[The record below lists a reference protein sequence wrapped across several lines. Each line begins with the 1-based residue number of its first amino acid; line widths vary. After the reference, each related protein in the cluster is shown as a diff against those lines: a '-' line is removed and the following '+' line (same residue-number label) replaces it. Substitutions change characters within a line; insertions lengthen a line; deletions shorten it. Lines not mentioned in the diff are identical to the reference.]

1 MTRLSRSSSRP
12 ARRPCSFAGRRP
24 EQSAIASR
32 LGLAPK
38 TVRNQVSTIL
48 TKLAV
53 DTRVKAAARARAAG
67 L

>member
-1 MTRLSRSSSRP
+1 LLADGLSN
-12 ARRPCSFAGRRP
+12 
-24 EQSAIASR
+24 QAIASR

-53 DTRVKAAARARAAG
+53 DTRLEAAARARAAG